1 MVVLVVVH
9 IVVLMVA
16 SAPLISL
23 PAAML
28 AVNSA
33 NDDVCGAI
41 STAVQMVVPI
51 VPSVVSIVAVQC
63 QWFLFQRVS
72 N

>member
-1 MVVLVVVH
+1 MVVPIVVLVVVH

-63 QWFLFQRVS
+63 Q
-72 N
+72 

>member
-1 MVVLVVVH
+1 MVVPIVVLVVV
-9 IVVLMVA
+9 MVA

-41 STAVQMVVPI
+41 SSAVQMVVPI

-63 QWFLFQRVS
+63 Q
-72 N
+72 